1 MKRFMRTFAV
11 LSLVLAQQ
19 FSQSLAAIAKTPD
32 PECIVNA
39 INNYMGSASLV
50 ISNTGEA
57 RVSASVKADIGSSTE
72 MTVYLQ
78 KKNASTGNW
87 TTVTSWKT
95 SSKKANTLFETT
107 YRLSKRGTYRAKMS
121 ATVKRNGKSETAHAT
136 SENVM
141 YK

>member
-11 LSLVLAQQ
+11 LSLALTLQI
-19 FSQSLAAIAKTPD
+19 SQSLAAVAKAPD
-32 PECIVNA
+32 SDCIVNA
-39 INNYMGSASLV
+39 INDYKGKADIAILG
-50 ISNTGEA
+50 TGEA
-57 RVSASVKADIGSSTE
+57 KVSASVKTDIGSSTE

-78 KKNASTGNW
+78 KKNATTGNW

-121 ATVKRNGKSETAHAT
+121 ATVKRDGKSETVHAT
-136 SENVM
+136 SKTIK
-141 YK
+141 Y

>member
-11 LSLVLAQQ
+11 LSLVLALQ

-87 TTVTSWKT
+87 ATVTSWKK

-107 YRLSKRGTYRAKMS
+107 YRLSKKGTYRAKMS